1 MSETRFRIAVS
12 GLHSNWR
19 KGMLKNY
26 FKIAVRNILRNKL
39 YSFINIAG
47 LSVGIAIA
55 IVILLFVQN
64 ELTFDTFNKNK
75 DRIYRAIIHERRSG
89 EDHPCAVGPLPL
101 GPALVSEFPEIKSA
115 VRIFSGLGAISH
127 GSDTYSE
134 IIKFTDP
141 SVFTV
146 FSYPLVQG
154 NPATALAQPN
164 SVVLTQRE
172 ARKIFGD
179 ENPLSQPLKIK
190 LGGKTGEYLVTGVAK
205 DVPDNSSIEFN
216 VLMPLTNW
224 TYFGTEQNDW
234 GNFSGSTFILLSKSA
249 KISDVQRGIGTFI
262 EKYFG
267 GLISSWQTNGWLESS
282 SKAFGIRFEP
292 LLRVHFSSVT
302 FSDERRGDPVYFH
315 VLSIIAF
322 IIVSIACINFITLS
336 LGKSTSRTKEVGV
349 RKVLG
354 AGRTHIAK
362 QFWGESIIL
371 IAASF
376 LLSIFIVELLLPLFD
391 RLFERHYSLGSI
403 ISPSFLLVL
412 AGLIMLVGILAGAY
426 PSILLSKFQPAEVL
440 KGKQIVGKGSLF
452 SKWLVVLQFGLAI
465 FLIIASLVVWRQLNY
480 VETKNLGYNGDQ
492 VIVVPVDWDK
502 GSQEIDLF
510 KNELSGHS
518 GIIEITGA
526 NATFGSG
533 SSVKLFGY
541 NGRTH
546 ETYLYRVDQDYIR
559 TLGLDLVEGRNF
571 RTGSSTDSTESVI
584 VNEAFMKDLGWKM
597 PAVGNQIP
605 SWRWNLNES
614 VTLRIIGV
622 VRDYNFLSLHDSIGP
637 VMLTMDPDWGESA
650 MMIKISKTD
659 IPATVSYI
667 KKVYGK
673 ILPDKWFDFS
683 FLDRNV
689 QKQYDNDRKW
699 GEIVGMSSLLA
710 IVISCLGLFGLTT
723 LAVALRTKEV
733 GIRKVLG
740 ASVDS
745 IFTLLSKDSL
755 KLVLIANVVAWP
767 VGWYAAHKWLQSFAY
782 STNLSPWIFLLAAG
796 LAIAISLLTIFSR
809 TIRAATANPV
819 EALRY
824 E

>member
-1 MSETRFRIAVS
+1 MI
-12 GLHSNWR
+12 
-19 KGMLKNY
+19 KNY
-26 FKIAVRNILRNKL
+26 LKIAIRNIRRNKL
-39 YSFINIAG
+39 YSVINIAG

-55 IVILLFVQN
+55 IVILLFVHN

-75 DRIYRAIIHERRSG
+75 DRIYRTIIEERRRG
-89 EDHPCAVGPLPL
+89 ENNPIAVGPLPL
-101 GPALVSEFPEIKSA
+101 GPALVSEFPEIRSA
-115 VRIFSGLGAISH
+115 VRIFQGAGVISH
-127 GSDTYSE
+127 GPDTYNES
-134 IIKFTDP
+134 IKFTDP
-141 SVFTV
+141 SIFTV

-154 NPATALAQPN
+154 NPATALTQPN

-172 ARKIFGD
+172 AKKIFGD
-179 ENPLSQPLKIK
+179 KNPISKFLKVK
-190 LGGKTGEYLVTGVAK
+190 LGGKKEECVVTGVAK

-216 VLMPLTNW
+216 VLMPIT
-224 TYFGTEQNDW
+224 DW
-234 GNFSGSTFILLSKSA
+234 PSFSEEKNEWGDFNGSTFILLSKTG
-249 KISDVQRGIGTFI
+249 KISDVQGEISAFI

-267 GLISSWQTNGWLESS
+267 GLISQWQANGWIEKSS
-282 SKAFGIRFEP
+282 NAFGIRFEP

-302 FSDERRGDPVYFH
+302 FADERRGDPVYSY

-336 LGKSTSRTKEVGV
+336 LGKSTGRTKEVGV

-354 AGRTHIAK
+354 AGRAHIAK
-362 QFWGESIIL
+362 QFWSESIIL
-371 IAASF
+371 TAASF
-376 LLSIFIVELLLPLFD
+376 LLSIFFVELLLPLFD
-391 RLFERHYSLGSI
+391 RLFDTHFSLTSI
-403 ISPSFLLVL
+403 ISPSFLLIL
-412 AGLIMLVGILAGAY
+412 AGLIMSVGILAGAY

-480 VETKNLGYNGDQ
+480 VQTKNLGYDGDQ

-502 GSQEIDLF
+502 GSEEINLF

-518 GIIEITGA
+518 GIISITGA
-526 NATFGSG
+526 NQTFGSG
-533 SSVKLFGY
+533 LSSKLFGY

-546 ETYLYRVDQDYIR
+546 ETYLYRVDEDYIR
-559 TLGLDLVEGRNF
+559 TLGLHLIEGRNF
-571 RTGSSTDSTESVI
+571 RKGLSADSTESVI
-584 VNEAFMKDLGWKM
+584 VNEAFVKDLGWRM
-597 PAVGNQIP
+597 PAVGNEIP
-605 SWRWNLNES
+605 GWRWNLNES

-622 VRDYNFLSLHDSIGP
+622 VRNYNFLSLHDKIGP
-637 VMLTMDPDWGESA
+637 VMLTIYPDWSESA
-650 MMIKISKTD
+650 MMIKISRTN
-659 IPATVSYI
+659 IPATISYI
-667 KKVYGK
+667 KKVYSK
-673 ILPDKWFDFS
+673 ILPGKSFDFS
-683 FLDRNV
+683 FLDKNV
-689 QKQYDNDRKW
+689 QKQYDEDRKW

-723 LAVALRTKEV
+723 LAVASRTKEV

-745 IFTLLSKDSL
+745 IFALLSKDSL

-782 STNLSPWIFLLAAG
+782 RIDLSPWIFLLAAG
-796 LAIAISLLTIFSR
+796 LAFAISLLTIASR
-809 TIRAATANPV
+809 TIKAANANPV
-819 EALRY
+819 ESLRY